1 MMRRTSPDRS
11 ARNGL
16 LWGGP
21 PRSRHSRGLE
31 RAFTL
36 VELMVAMVA
45 SMFVAIAVFTLAKH
59 ASAFATQQSRIADAT
74 LQSVVG
80 FERLKADIARA
91 GFLSSPNVVRDP
103 AMCRPSLDPLYPA
116 GLASMASVYIE
127 PVPVAQL
134 STESTLNGIT
144 PSRIV
149 LAGSYSSP
157 DLFVAR
163 SISQTDPPVVYLSLT
178 SLGMANIGYQPA
190 MDAATLATVFPPNRA
205 LRILDDAGRVQFGT
219 IISVSGGPNPSIT
232 LDPEPNVQFR
242 TLNTT
247 SKCGIRGLGND
258 VVNVIN
264 FVRYDIRSLD
274 NSVLQPGLTAMYR
287 GGPSYES
294 GRRELVREE
303 LDVTGAPITGTL
315 ELVAEYA
322 VDLGFSLFVAP
333 NDTSPLT
340 RISGAAVA
348 QYAGNPTGL
357 SAGNGPQ
364 LIRAVHAWLSVRS
377 QEADRTSALNLPTTA
392 PGPNMLR
399 ISVNP
404 DNATLPP
411 FARVRTLQSTIPLNN
426 QARATWR

>member
-1 MMRRTSPDRS
+1 MIRRSSTD
-11 ARNGL
+11 
-16 LWGGP
+16 
-21 PRSRHSRGLE
+21 RHSRCRHARGPT

-45 SMFVAIAVFTLAKH
+45 SMFVAIAVFGLAKH

-80 FERLKADIARA
+80 FERLKADISRA
-91 GFLSSPNVVRDP
+91 GFLTTPNVVKDP

-116 GLASMASVYIE
+116 GLARMASVFIE
-127 PVPVAQL
+127 PVPGTQL
-134 STESTLNGIT
+134 STESTLNGLS

-190 MDAATLATVFPPNRA
+190 MDASTLATVFPPNRA
-205 LRILDDAGRVQFGT
+205 LRILDDAGHVQFGT
-219 IISVSGGPNPSIT
+219 IASVAGGPNPSIT
-232 LDPEPNVQFR
+232 LETEPNVQFR
-242 TLNTT
+242 ALNTT

-258 VVNVIN
+258 FVNVVNFI
-264 FVRYDIRSLD
+264 RYDIRSLED
-274 NSVLQPGLTAMYR
+274 VLTLPGL

-303 LDVTGAPITGTL
+303 LDVTGSPIAGTL

-322 VDLGFSLFVAP
+322 VDLGFSLFVAA
-333 NDTSPLT
+333 DDSSPLT
-340 RISGAAVA
+340 RVAGGAVA
-348 QYAGNPTGL
+348 QYAGDPTGL

-377 QEADRTSALNLPTTA
+377 QEADRTSGLSLTTTA
-392 PGPNMLR
+392 PGPSMLR

-404 DNATLPP
+404 TDPTQPP

-426 QARATWR
+426 QARATWRF